1 VSELAFISPGA
12 APLVS
17 PLAETLAGATGIGD
31 LSLLGKLEVRNAD
44 PGPLPDGASLIRISP
59 ERTLV
64 LCPAAERA
72 VLKDALPGFVVDLT
86 AALAGISVEGEPLV
100 RRLTDLDLDALP
112 AAGKVAGV
120 PALVT
125 RDGDAFGIFFAQE
138 YGASVVE
145 LVRDVQEGL
154 A

>member
-17 PLAETLAGATGIGD
+17 PLARALAGAAGIGD

-44 PGPLPDGASLIRISP
+44 PGVLPDGASLIRISP
-59 ERTLV
+59 ERVLV
-64 LCPAAERA
+64 LCPEGERA
-72 VLKDALPGFVVDLT
+72 ALKDVLPGFVVDLT
-86 AALAGISVEGEPLV
+86 AALAGIRVEGEPLL
-100 RRLTDLDLDALP
+100 RRLTDLELDRLP
-112 AAGKVAGV
+112 AAGKVARV

-125 RDGDAFGIFFAQE
+125 RDGERFDIFFAQE